1 MDAKKCEDTAN
12 LLYLARIGDLEQLVE
27 EYRQQRTEERSPRG
41 LHRLVNRYLES
52 QATATCFNIDAAD
65 LCEFCRHFFRIGRIV
80 RNVLGTPSR
89 NLAQDLKGLVEDVL
103 KENIRLAAEL
113 QAAT

>member
-27 EYRQQRTEERSPRG
+27 EYRQQSMDERSPRG

-52 QATATCFNIDAAD
+52 QATATCF
-65 LCEFCRHFFRIGRIV
+65 
-80 RNVLGTPSR
+80 NVLGTPSR